1 MRATTYLTAFAAL
14 PRCMNAAVELRRDAW
29 IAIIKLAVV
38 VSTAAAL
45 FAIGMS
51 LAGDVSQTAIVLP
64 VIVVGFA
71 SSWTLTGRLQTA
83 HVQPSRVRHSGA
95 SALR

>member
-1 MRATTYLTAFAAL
+1 MRATTYLAAL
-14 PRCMNAAVELRRDAW
+14 AALRRCMNADVELRHDAW
-29 IAIIKLAVV
+29 IAIIKLAAV

-71 SSWTLTGRLQTA
+71 SSWTLTGRLQTVR
-83 HVQPSRVRHSGA
+83 VQPRRARHSA
-95 SALR
+95 ATALR

>member
-14 PRCMNAAVELRRDAW
+14 PRCMNADVELRRDAW

-38 VSTAAAL
+38 VSIAAAL

-51 LAGDVSQTAIVLP
+51 LASDVSPATIVIP

-71 SSWTLTGRLQTA
+71 SSWTLTGRLQTVR
-83 HVQPSRVRHSGA
+83 VQPREVRHSAA